1 MPSLPPQA
9 IQALK
14 QGQHIEAIKILRQL
28 EGCDLKTAKDRIDAY
43 LVEHPELERQPI
55 RHQELGWLAIGFL
68 VVAVV
73 VVILL
78 R

>member
-9 IQALK
+9 IQALE
-14 QGQHIEAIKILRQL
+14 QGQKIEAIKWLRQI

-43 LVEHPELERQPI
+43 LADHPELERQPI
-55 RHQELGWLAIGFL
+55 RNQELGWLAIGFL

-73 VVILL
+73 MAILL

>member
-1 MPSLPPQA
+1 MSSLPKPA
-9 IQALK
+9 IQALE
-14 QGQHIEAIKILRQL
+14 QGQKIEAIKVLRQL

-43 LVEHPELERQPI
+43 LAAHPELATQPI

-73 VVILL
+73 MVILL
-78 R
+78 H